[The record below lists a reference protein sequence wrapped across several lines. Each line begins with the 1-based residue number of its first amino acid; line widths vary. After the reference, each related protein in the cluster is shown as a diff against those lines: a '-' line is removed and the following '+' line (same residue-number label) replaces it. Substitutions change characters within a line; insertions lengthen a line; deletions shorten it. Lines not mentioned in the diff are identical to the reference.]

1 MHNSD
6 VLGDEGRKALNAC
19 VKVKIYGKPETRRY
33 DREATLER
41 LRGCYPPH
49 IFHPSLY
56 TDLYTHQPTLQT
68 DLVYRDYTKSEKA
81 TYNIVDIHDALVKCD
96 EKSYVDKY
104 PREGPGSDKL
114 SALIDKRREDIERE
128 YNKGR
133 NNPEERLKYPWI
145 VAQRR
150 VRDCFAGRF
159 PGDNLLM
166 PIGAYDVP
174 YNINDIHDAVD
185 NLDERLFC
193 VAYLTFQRRTMEE
206 TGEGKTLK
214 TWEDINE
221 QRAAIEKEYEEAFHT
236 AGINQKY
243 SQSEAEQRVEG
254 CYRGFFPP
262 GVVILPV
269 KMDESGIPKPTQ
281 EYDIFDIRKA
291 LHHFD
296 EKKALEKYPDEGPGS
311 AELRKLIDEC
321 RDDLKKEYEMATCGT
336 DGEQKL
342 HEYSLCEAE
351 RRVRDCFAG
360 AFLDDTDMFPTRK
373 DQSGEPK
380 ISQVYDIF
388 DIKEALDYF
397 DAKKLCEKYP
407 EEGPDYDKIKQS
419 VDEQRDGIQMEYE
432 TATTDIEIENGS
444 GFIVQEHFII
454 TNRHVIETHLND
466 TGRYE
471 ILISN
476 AAIDELPCMVAHY
489 DAGKDLA
496 LLYCPNLNLEQHGI
510 CPLQL
515 SNQSLLPGMP
525 IVCFGYPISHT
536 GKTALFVNGN
546 VSGSKETLAGHSM
559 IVLNCSLNSGNS
571 GGPVLHWV
579 NGQLKVLGIATQ
591 KHFKE
596 ILTLEEMEAIEKIRK
611 SLQTSAIPDLPDN
624 DIKLLS
630 NSEPRYLCHHFNSVS
645 SLFQTSFLLTL
656 KLYDALETNS
666 QFNLGNALPGK
677 LLVDFIRDS
686 ISEYAGEHREE
697 LAEVV
702 ELAKDHVNIL
712 PSGYLSAS
720 HCCIQ

>member
-1 MHNSD
+1 MHNGD

-19 VKVKIYGKPETRRY
+19 VKVKIYGKPETRRF
-33 DREATLER
+33 DREATLNR
-41 LRGCYPPH
+41 LRGCYPPGD
-49 IFHPSLY
+49 FNQWFCTEFY
-56 TDLYTHQPTLQT
+56 TDQPTLPN
-68 DLVYRDYTKSEKA
+68 DLVCEYYRKSEKA
-81 TYNIVDIHDALVKCD
+81 TYNIVDIHDTLVKCD
-96 EKSYVDKY
+96 ERSYVDKY

-114 SALIDKRREDIERE
+114 RDLIDKRREDIGRE
-128 YNKGR
+128 YEEAR
-133 NNPEERLKYPWI
+133 NNPEERLKYSSI

-150 VRDCFAGRF
+150 VRDCFVGKF
-159 PGDNLLM
+159 PGDNKLAIQRLKF
-166 PIGAYDVP
+166 YNVP

-185 NLDERLFC
+185 GLDERLFC
-193 VAYLTFQRRTMEE
+193 EEYLRTMVERAD
-206 TGEGKTLK
+206 GKRLKTLK
-214 TWEDINE
+214 DISLN
-221 QRAAIEKEYEEAFHT
+221 RDAIEKEYGEAIHN

-243 SQSEAEQRVEG
+243 SQSKAEDCVKG
-254 CYRGFFPP
+254 CYLGSFPP

-269 KMDESGIPKPTQ
+269 KMDESEIPKPIQ

-296 EKKALEKYPDEGPGS
+296 EKRALDKYPDEGPG
-311 AELRKLIDEC
+311 
-321 RDDLKKEYEMATCGT
+321 
-336 DGEQKL
+336 
-342 HEYSLCEAE
+342 
-351 RRVRDCFAG
+351 V
-360 AFLDDTDMFPTRK
+360 
-373 DQSGEPK
+373 PK
-380 ISQVYDIF
+380 TSQAYDIF

-397 DAKKLCEKYP
+397 DAKKLCEKYA
-407 EEGPDYDKIKQS
+407 EEGRPEYDKIKQS
-419 VDEQRDGIQMEYE
+419 VDEERDGIHSEYK

-476 AAIDELPCMVAHY
+476 AAIDELPCMVARY

-536 GKTALFVNGN
+536 GETALFVNGN

-571 GGPVLHWV
+571 GGPVLRWV
-579 NGQLKVLGIATQ
+579 NGQLKVLGVATQ

-611 SLQTSAIPDLPDN
+611 SLQTSAIPDLPDY
-624 DIKLLS
+624 DIKFLS
-630 NSEPRYLCHHFNSVS
+630 NSEPRYLRHHFNSVT
-645 SLFQTSFLLTL
+645 LLQTSFLLTL

>member
-1 MHNSD
+1 MYNGD

-41 LRGCYPPH
+41 LGGCYAPGVFRPWLYNEQYTQ
-49 IFHPSLY
+49 HPCPLPN
-56 TDLYTHQPTLQT
+56 DLSSAFEDH
-68 DLVYRDYTKSEKA
+68 TKSEKA
-81 TYNIVDIHDALVKCD
+81 TYNIVDIYEALGKCD
-96 EKSYVDKY
+96 EMGYFDKY

-114 SALIDKRREDIERE
+114 RALIDKRREDIERE
-128 YNKGR
+128 NEEAR
-133 NNPEERLKYPWI
+133 SNPGERLKYSWI

-159 PGDNLLM
+159 SGYEMMAIARIKP
-166 PIGAYDVP
+166 YKVS
-174 YNINDIHDAVD
+174 YNIKDIHDVVVD
-185 NLDERLFC
+185 FDERLFIKEC
-193 VAYLTFQRRTMEE
+193 LRFERRPMEE
-206 TGEGKTLK
+206 RGEGKRLK
-214 TWEDINE
+214 TLEDINK
-221 QRAAIEKEYEEAFHT
+221 QRDAIQKELEGAIV
-236 AGINQKY
+236 GNQQY
-243 SQSEAEQRVEG
+243 SKSEAEQCVEG
-254 CYRGFFPP
+254 CYLGSFPP

-281 EYDIFDIRKA
+281 KYSAFDIHLR
-291 LHHFD
+291 LLHFD
-296 EKKALEKYPDEGPGS
+296 EKVKNVLDKYPDEGPGS

-321 RDDLKKEYEMATCGT
+321 RDDLKKEWEMATCGIN
-336 DGEQKL
+336 GEQKL
-342 HEYSLCEAE
+342 HKYFLCDAE

-360 AFLDDTDMFPTRK
+360 TFLNETDIFPTKK
-373 DQSGEPK
+373 DQSGVPK
-380 ISQVYDIF
+380 ISQAYDIF

-407 EEGPDYDKIKQS
+407 EEGGPEYDKIKQS
-419 VDEQRDGIQMEYE
+419 VDEQRDSIQREYK
-432 TATTDIEIENGS
+432 TATTATEIENGS

-454 TNRHVIETHLND
+454 TNKHVIETHLND

-476 AAIDELPCMVAHY
+476 AAINELFCMVACC

-525 IVCFGYPISHT
+525 IVCFGYPMSHT
-536 GKTALFVNGN
+536 GETALFVNGN

-579 NGQLKVLGIATQ
+579 NGRLKVVGVATQ

-596 ILTLEEMEAIEKIRK
+596 ILTLEEMETIEKIRK
-611 SLQTSAIPDLPDN
+611 SLQTRTVPDLPDN
-624 DIKLLS
+624 HIKLLS
-630 NSEPRYLCHHFNSVS
+630 DAIGSSSYSRSHFSFP
-645 SLFQTSFLLTL
+645 LLQTSFLLTL
-656 KLYDALETNS
+656 KLYDALETHS
-666 QFNLGNALPGK
+666 QFNLSNALPGK
-677 LLVDFIRDS
+677 LVVEFIKNS
-686 ISEYAGEHREE
+686 ISKYTGEHNEE

-702 ELAKDHVNIL
+702 ELAKDIF
-712 PSGYLSAS
+712 
-720 HCCIQ
+720 